1 MRHILVP
8 DTARLRRAVAIV
20 RPVRT
25 LALIA
30 IAGLA
35 PAQEVLRE
43 IRRWPVDAEP
53 VLAVDLAPAGDRYA
67 LWREDGVIAVRDADR
82 DTVIAEIQEPR
93 AKGGAALV
101 FADDGR
107 AIAVADAF
115 GIDAWSLDPVPVPL
129 AGEQVPPSLRAAI
142 LERRA
147 ILGSARPLAVEDGL
161 QVLRTSHGGARR
173 LLWSRVRRLALLADG
188 ARARALNE
196 PIAAPV
202 ALAFS
207 ADARWLVAVRERSFL
222 IRAIEPDGAGATVV
236 SHDFVLRMPARAAP
250 AHTGPEV
257 VVVDRGGVYRIH
269 APSGRRVGVRDL
281 AAPAWGN
288 VRDLRVA
295 PRDGELLVLD
305 EKSAWRCAPDGDR
318 PRILASASGADWFA
332 GGESTVV
339 LSREIRGAATRF
351 VFSGPLAPAPMRTID
366 TYVAVAAIPD
376 SSRILALGAMSLL
389 VQDAHGSTPDL
400 EIPLHATAIV
410 RVDARRAVLTHRH
423 HLLVVDHQDGAL
435 VQDLAFEPQAIW
447 TAAASP
453 DGRRI
458 AVAVRGELRVYEL
471 DDPRARREPGS
482 AK

>member
-1 MRHILVP
+1 M
-8 DTARLRRAVAIV
+8 
-20 RPVRT
+20 VRT

-30 IAGLA
+30 IAAGLA

-43 IRRWPVDAEP
+43 IRRFPVDAEP
-53 VLAVDLAPAGDRYA
+53 VVAADLAPAGDRYA

-82 DTVIAEIQEPR
+82 DTAIAELAGPPAE
-93 AKGGAALV
+93 GGAALV
-101 FADDGR
+101 FSDDGR
-107 AIAVADAF
+107 AIAVADADEF
-115 GIDAWSLDPVPVPL
+115 RAWSLDPSPARIAVELVPE
-129 AGEQVPPSLRAAI
+129 ALRTAI

-147 ILGSARPLAVEDGL
+147 KLGNARPLAAEDGL
-161 QVLRTSHGGARR
+161 LVLRTSRGEARR
-173 LLWSRVRRLALLADG
+173 LLWSRVRRLAVLADG
-188 ARARALNE
+188 EHTRSLNE

-222 IRAIEPDGAGATVV
+222 ICAIEPDGERPTVV
-236 SHDFVLRMPARAAP
+236 PHALASRMPARAAP

-257 VVVDRGGVYRIH
+257 VVVDRGGVYRVH
-269 APSGRRVGVRDL
+269 APSGRRVSVRDL
-281 AAPAWGN
+281 SASAWGN
-288 VRDLRVA
+288 VRDLRVS

-305 EKSAWRCAPDGDR
+305 ETNAWRCAPEGDQ
-318 PRILASASGADWFA
+318 PRILARASAVDWFA

-339 LSREIRGAATRF
+339 LSRDRLSAATH
-351 VFSGPLAPAPMRTID
+351 VSFSGPLAPAPLRARD
-366 TYVAVAAIPD
+366 PYVAVASIPG
-376 SSRILALGAMSLL
+376 SARILALGATELL
-389 VQDAHGSTPDL
+389 VLDAHGVRPDL

-423 HLLVVDHQDGAL
+423 HLLVVDHRDGEL
-435 VQDLAFEPQAIW
+435 VQDLPFGLHAIW
-447 TAAASP
+447 SAAASL

-458 AVAVRGELRVYEL
+458 AVAVRGELRVYEF

>member
-1 MRHILVP
+1 M
-8 DTARLRRAVAIV
+8 
-20 RPVRT
+20 RT

-53 VLAVDLAPAGDRYA
+53 VAAADLAPAGDRYA

-82 DTVIAEIQEPR
+82 DSVIAEVLAPR
-93 AKGGAALV
+93 AEGGAALV

-107 AIAVADAF
+107 AIAVADAD
-115 GIDAWSLDPVPVPL
+115 GIRAWSLHPVPAPIGVELVP
-129 AGEQVPPSLRAAI
+129 EPLRAAI
-142 LERRA
+142 RERRA
-147 ILGSARPLAVEDGL
+147 TLASVRPLDVEDGL
-161 QVLRTSHGGARR
+161 QVLRTANGGARR
-173 LLWSRVRRLALLADG
+173 LLWSRVRRLALLTDG
-188 ARARALNE
+188 ERARALNE

-207 ADARWLVAVRERSFL
+207 ADARWLVAVCERSFL
-222 IRAIEPDGAGATVV
+222 IRGIEADGGGATVV
-236 SHDFVLRMPARAAP
+236 PHDLALRMPARAAP

-269 APSGRRVGVRDL
+269 APSGRRVGVRDF
-281 AAPAWGN
+281 ATPAWGN
-288 VRDLRVA
+288 VRDLRVS

-305 EKSAWRCAPDGDR
+305 EKNAWRCAPDGDR
-318 PRILASASGADWFA
+318 PRLLASTAGADWFA

-339 LSREIRGAATRF
+339 LSRELRGAATHF
-351 VFSGPLAPAPMRTID
+351 TFAGPLAPAPLRSRD
-366 TYVAVAAIPD
+366 TYDAVASIPG
-376 SSRILALGAMSLL
+376 SARILALGAGGLL
-389 VQDAHGSTPDL
+389 VQDAHGSTHEL
-400 EIPLHATAIV
+400 EIPLHATAV
-410 RVDARRAVLTHRH
+410 VHVDARRAVLTHRH

-435 VQDLAFEPQAIW
+435 VQDLPFEPRAIW
-447 TAAASP
+447 TAAASL

-458 AVAVRGELRVYEL
+458 AVAVRGELRVYEF
-471 DDPRARREPGS
+471 DDARARREPGS